1 MHSDEMSGMR
11 HIGVALAILLT
22 CSMLVGQLK
31 YEKGID
37 WNLPDGPQKVLE
49 KTHTLAQYDLSDAV
63 NPFYLRGDFDGDG
76 KPDYVVLVV
85 NRQSKKRGLA
95 IVRSTSASVDIL
107 GAGGIKLRVGSG
119 QESYLLDDFD
129 WMNAW
134 QVEGKHAVGVQ
145 LGREVES
152 KMSGEGIVVEKTE
165 SASAL
170 ILWNGRSYQW
180 VQMGD

>member
-1 MHSDEMSGMR
+1 MR
-11 HIGVALAILLT
+11 HVGIALAFFLICSLL
-22 CSMLVGQLK
+22 VAQLK
-31 YEKGID
+31 YEKSID
-37 WNLPDGPQKVLE
+37 WNLPDDAQRVLE
-49 KTHTLAQYDLSDAV
+49 KNHTFALYDLSDSV

-76 KPDYVVLVV
+76 KPDYAVLVI
-85 NRQSKKRGLA
+85 NKQTKKHGLA
-95 IVRSTSASVDIL
+95 VVRSKSRSVDIL

-119 QESYLLDDFD
+119 QGSYLLDDFD

-134 QVEGKHAVGVQ
+134 HVESRYAIGVQ

-180 VQMGD
+180 KQMGD

>member
-1 MHSDEMSGMR
+1 
-11 HIGVALAILLT
+11 
-22 CSMLVGQLK
+22 MLVAQLK

-37 WNLPDGPQKVLE
+37 WNLPGDAQQVLE
-49 KTHTLAQYDLSDAV
+49 KNHTLAQYDLSDAV

-76 KPDYVVLVV
+76 KPDYAVLVV

-95 IVRSTSASVDIL
+95 VVRSRSATVDML

-119 QESYLLDDFD
+119 ADSYSLDDFD

-134 QVEGKHAVGVQ
+134 HVEGKHAVGVQ
-145 LGREVES
+145 LGRDIES
-152 KMSGEGIVVEKTE
+152 KMSGEGIVVEKSE